1 MNNGHAIDSP
11 EVLRVRCEWDRFERG
26 DAIPCLDSD
35 AEIVN
40 LYFEPWF
47 QDAGAEFLRDHTGG
61 DLIVEYA
68 RFVEVLGEL
77 VGDIGP
83 CLANT
88 PDKVLRQLGVAA
100 DLVLKEFLPRDQKRP
115 PPTILRLRNA
125 TPETPLAALRSD
137 VVDRLVSIRATV
149 TRVGPVKPLV
159 TEASFSCAQC
169 FLGASDPQFAMR
181 MRFRRGEYRAPSR
194 CDGGDCKSRKFD
206 LLRDTA
212 LSLIHISEPTRRS

>member
-169 FLGASDPQFAMR
+169 FLG
-181 MRFRRGEYRAPSR
+181 RRIRSSR
-194 CDGGDCKSRKFD
+194 C
-206 LLRDTA
+206 
-212 LSLIHISEPTRRS
+212 E

>member
-1 MNNGHAIDSP
+1 MSASLLTTSLPASRAHASRKKRQRRRLSGPGPFLPDGPRGTARHRRDNEHAHAIDSP

-115 PPTILRLRNA
+115 LR
-125 TPETPLAALRSD
+125 
-137 VVDRLVSIRATV
+137 
-149 TRVGPVKPLV
+149 
-159 TEASFSCAQC
+159 
-169 FLGASDPQFAMR
+169 QF
-181 MRFRRGEYRAPSR
+181 
-194 CDGGDCKSRKFD
+194 
-206 LLRDTA
+206 
-212 LSLIHISEPTRRS
+212 

>member
-1 MNNGHAIDSP
+1 MPDGPRATAATMTTQPHAIDSP

-47 QDAGAEFLRDHTGG
+47 QDAGAEFLRDHVGG
-61 DLIVEYA
+61 DLVVEYA

-100 DLVLKEFLPRDQKRP
+100 DLVLKEFLPREQK
-115 PPTILRLRNA
+115 PTSAVLKSM
-125 TPETPLAALRSD
+125 ALR
-137 VVDRLVSIRATV
+137 
-149 TRVGPVKPLV
+149 
-159 TEASFSCAQC
+159 
-169 FLGASDPQFAMR
+169 
-181 MRFRRGEYRAPSR
+181 
-194 CDGGDCKSRKFD
+194 
-206 LLRDTA
+206 
-212 LSLIHISEPTRRS
+212 